1 MKKGRFSLDEQN
13 FIRANAD
20 KMDVNQLGEKMDRAP
35 DSIAKWIAEN
45 LKVQA
50 IGATLAPSPNTTTAQ
65 PESRLAERVEINR
78 ELRNSASWA
87 SLQLEFTEDE
97 LVLFNEKY
105 VSYVAQFKQ
114 SGEVMATEEVQIFQ
128 AIKFELLMRR
138 NLVGRKEALQSI
150 KTLETIMADFLA
162 KKCPGGSRA
171 GMTDADRDRILVMET
186 QINEAR
192 AEEKAFTGE
201 FTKLQE
207 RHDKIMTALK
217 ATRDQ
222 RLTKIEDKKI
232 NFLDVIRELQRR
244 DVQETEGRQIELMRL
259 AGENELMRLGQPI
272 KYEDGN
278 EDSPIL
284 CAETVN
290 LGREEEDGEVRE
302 SVQESG

>member
-1 MKKGRFSLDEQN
+1 MKKGRFSLDEQE
-13 FIRANAD
+13 FIRSNAD
-20 KMDVNQLGEKMDRAP
+20 KLDVNQIASKLDRAP
-35 DSIAKWIAEN
+35 ESIAKWISEN

-50 IGATLAPSPNTTTAQ
+50 LGTSVPNTTST
-65 PESRLAERVEINR
+65 PEPRLAERVEINR

-87 SLQLEFTEDE
+87 SLHLEFTEDE

-114 SGEVMATEEVQIFQ
+114 SGEVMATEDVQIFQ

-150 KTLETIMADFLA
+150 QNLELMMADFLQ

-192 AEEKAFTGE
+192 AEEKSFTAE

-207 RHDKIMTALK
+207 RHDKIMTSLK

-222 RLTKIEDKKI
+222 RLSKIEDKKV
-232 NFLDVIRELQRR
+232 NFLDVIRELSRR
-244 DVQETEGRQIELMRL
+244 DVQETEGRQIELMRM
-259 AGENELMRLGQPI
+259 AGENEKMRLGMPV

-278 EDSPIL
+278 EDSPLL
-284 CAETVN
+284 CADTVN
-290 LGREEEDGEVRE
+290 LGREE
-302 SVQESG
+302 